1 MYEHKWCQMDE
12 GECGFLVGAQCKADP
27 KKPFFIDK
35 RFHDNLKIV
44 GCASWSK
51 YLDYGREYNEGTYE
65 MQKLSVEHTLGGDRN
80 CNVSKGGESE
90 HSKDSPPMHVLQENN
105 NDRGSNPRIGGPTIG
120 NITPCFI
127 CQERATSKNGVWY
140 LCDRHGKMYSEG
152 KNLRQMF
159 YEEKELK
166 NNEGENNEIKNR

>member
-27 KKPFFIDK
+27 KNPFAVTSD
-35 RFHDNLKIV
+35 FHKKLKVV

-51 YLDYGREYNEGTYE
+51 YLDYRRDNERTNE
-65 MQKLSVEHTLGGDRN
+65 MQKLPVKLTLGGDRD
-80 CNVSKGGESE
+80 CNSRESRESE
-90 HSKDSPPMHVLQENN
+90 HAEDSPPMHVLQESDS
-105 NDRGSNPRIGGPTIG
+105 DRGEYPGSKRSTVGYII
-120 NITPCFI
+120 PCFI
-127 CQERATSKNGVWY
+127 CQERATTNNGSWY